1 VHDTALQD
9 VRVVGG
15 LQAAGVRVEG
25 GSVLAEQLNVLLG
38 VGSRLV
44 NGLAALA
51 SALYEFLGLI
61 LDLGV

>member
-1 VHDTALQD
+1 
-9 VRVVGG
+9 
-15 LQAAGVRVEG
+15 VRVEG